1 MQKNKFRLLQSTVGR
16 MILVLILLVVPLNVL
31 TIVLAQMNSAR
42 EQQRMKEEVQK
53 TMDVAVANLLDDLDR
68 AYKKELYLSFADS
81 DFAVLERSL
90 AGRPNSVVGEATA
103 GVSDKVKEINQDY
116 SEVDLVYF
124 YFPENDYLVVDGT
137 PGVSRSTYKEYICA
151 LNDNVELNYGVKWYA
166 EELDGAPM
174 LVSFSKWRG
183 AEFGFLINLDNLMS
197 HINLPMADDR
207 WTFFMSE
214 DGSVYSD
221 TADSLFADSGM
232 TYEELGASRNYEVY
246 ETPIDNYG
254 VKLVQVY
261 QATSFWNNLS
271 AATRVLTII
280 SVLFTLLALP
290 LLLYSTNR
298 LINMP
303 LNRLIKAIDRIEQGD
318 LEYRIKEGNQN
329 LEFEQINRSFNKMM
343 EQVKT
348 LKIDVYEK
356 EMEKKD
362 IMMRYLS
369 QQIQPHFVLNA
380 MNILYSYEPEEYE
393 LSQKMILYI
402 SKYFRYIV
410 NANEEFVTLSMEMN
424 HIRNY
429 FEIQKARFPGLFY
442 SIVEYDEDLRNALI
456 PPLLVQN
463 FAENSIKHSL
473 KIGNKITIFVITDV
487 IESEDGEKKMRIRL
501 ADTGE
506 GMPEE
511 VLSEI
516 EAFKRTGERQEHL
529 GVGIQN
535 AIERLKYL
543 YGDKSVIRF
552 WNETKTHGTNIEII
566 LPIYF
571 EQKEDGEK
579 AE

>member
-1 MQKNKFRLLQSTVGR
+1 M
-16 MILVLILLVVPLNVL
+16 LVLILLVVPLNVL

-42 EQQRMKEEVQK
+42 EQQRMKEEVQR

-90 AGRPNSVVGEATA
+90 AGRPHSVVGEATA

-137 PGVSRSTYKEYICA
+137 PGVGRSTYKEYICA
-151 LNDNVELNYGVKWYA
+151 LNDNVELNYGVKWYT

-183 AEFGFLINLDNLMS
+183 AEFGFLINLDNLIS
-197 HINLPMADDR
+197 HINLPAADDR
-207 WTFFMSE
+207 WMFFMSE
-214 DGSVYSD
+214 DKRLYSD
-221 TADSLFADSGM
+221 TADRLFDESGM
-232 TYEELGASRNYEVY
+232 TYEEIAASKSYEVY
-246 ETPIDNYG
+246 ETPIDDYG

-261 QATSFWNNLS
+261 QATSFWSNLS
-271 AATRVLTII
+271 AATRVLTVI
-280 SVLFTLLALP
+280 SVMFTLLALP

-318 LEYRIKEGNQN
+318 LEYRIEEGNQN

-343 EQVKT
+343 EQVRT

-356 EMEKKD
+356 ELEKKD

-410 NANEEFVTLSMEMN
+410 NTNEEFVTLSMEMN

-487 IESEDGEKKMRIRL
+487 IESEDGGKKMRIRL

-571 EQKEDGEK
+571 EQKEDGEN